1 MRRVRQRAAATL
13 VHRGEQVRRFA
24 GGGNTTDGTFAPVS
38 RHGRAQ
44 RAGLRGWL
52 RRLRE
57 RSRVERQPEAR
68 QPPRT
73 GTGGLASLPGL
84 ETVTEQLAG
93 PIAVLRAEQAR
104 CQAGAAV
111 TRPAW
116 KNLVF
121 TGGPGSGKTRA
132 ARAVTRI
139 YTELGLLSFGVLREI
154 AAADL
159 IGTTLQKTGA
169 LVAETAR
176 HASGDLLMINDAHA
190 WYGLPDR
197 GRHLLRCLYKELTD
211 SGGQLAVILAGRQG
225 PLRDMLHADPALAAR
240 FPAVIGF
247 PGYTAG
253 QLAAIFATLAG
264 EAGFTLTT
272 GAARK
277 AATVLA
283 RAEVGH
289 GSGNARLAVRLLD
302 QVTARQARRITTAAS
317 PWIRSR

>member
-1 MRRVRQRAAATL
+1 LNGTPRLDSDR
-13 VHRGEQVRRFA
+13 EQ
-24 GGGNTTDGTFAPVS
+24 GTS
-38 RHGRAQ
+38 
-44 RAGLRGWL
+44 
-52 RRLRE
+52 
-57 RSRVERQPEAR
+57 
-68 QPPRT
+68 
-73 GTGGLASLPGL
+73 GLASLPGL

-104 CQAGAAV
+104 RQAGAAV
-111 TRPAW
+111 KRPAW

-159 IGTTLQKTGA
+159 IGTTLQETGA
-169 LVAETAR
+169 LVAETTR
-176 HASGDLLMINDAHA
+176 RASGDLLMINDAHA
-190 WYGLPDR
+190 WHGLPDR

-211 SGGQLAVILAGRQG
+211 SGGQLAVILAGHAG
-225 PLRDMLHADPALAAR
+225 PLRDMLRTNQALAAR
-240 FPAVIGF
+240 FPAVIDF

-264 EAGFTLTT
+264 EAGFTLTPE
-272 GAARK
+272 AARK

-283 RAEVGH
+283 EADH
-289 GSGNARLAVRLLD
+289 GAGNVRLAVRLLD
-302 QVTARQARRITTAAS
+302 HATASQARRITTAAQS
-317 PWIRSR
+317 PDPATLSTIDAADIPERIDAHDPPADDWPGQYL